1 MDMDVEM
8 DVDLDVGFDLSMTKD
23 DLLLSTLTPS
33 PSCTSLYQL
42 YQDRRCMTTTITTT
56 TTTTTVT
63 TNSAPSSPVA
73 PIPASNTL
81 SAHSQRDDS
90 DLITANRRNST
101 CHSYNNNE
109 RSSSETLSVSMPDL
123 GLVSEGPYLFVFDMA
138 VSLYFPIRAMIL
150 FVLGFVFSLVIDHL
164 QTQHHLIQYP
174 TQTAA
179 FSNMYRLWDT
189 ASWLPPTCGAAAVL
203 IGTIYPLGDY
213 LWWGQRVNRN
223 HRDWSSVMRCFGGF
237 IGVNYAAS
245 KLPWTSS
252 LQVSCTLALISV
264 GLWFWFDRTFHG
276 FVISLI
282 VASAGTLVAYFLV
295 ANGWYSFTRADVFGV
310 GSWIPCILYS
320 SSVCFGSIGRQLDVV
335 PEAWSRKDS
344 CINSHHYKYITYTD
358 PGAMAATMANNSSS
372 ATSKPPVDADE
383 LFMKL
388 SVPELNVYERRT
400 RQDIENK
407 KQELRMMVGERY
419 RDLIGAADCIVR
431 MKETALSVQDN
442 IARMRSS
449 CDIHSLKRNVAA
461 KTKKAQSGAMDDMKK
476 SLYTSAA
483 QIKLLADVPEQI
495 WRNMENHS
503 YLTASRLYLIS
514 KAIYKNLNA
523 DAVEASS
530 QSVKVMET
538 FPVVGR
544 QWDAVSHF
552 KTQILQKSHAHLKNA
567 DKSDLDVIETMC
579 AVMLLDDMTMKDMFA
594 LLLTQRREAIRE
606 ALEVQPQQ
614 QGASGGSDVIAGQI
628 VKAIE
633 ILKATL
639 FHVSGV
645 FLEPGESSLAAV
657 SPLERHLRSLQQNF
671 STPPPI
677 AASNDGYLAMDGSVA
692 TLPDASSSILQPAAQ
707 INSTMTTASSVIPKL
722 YPTTPNIHL
731 LVRYLP
737 ESVQNFTPFIHL
749 EGSRAVFSQQD
760 VIQGVKTWVEDV
772 SKVFGGGF
780 ETLLQQVHTNAAL
793 VAIRASVWGS
803 LQVDEFAGLSSMN
816 RDLSSSGV
824 KKRRAN
830 AWKGVCQTLL
840 GEPFSIWDRIL
851 RAGFTK
857 TFQDIIVFSLEDLSL
872 QPERLLR
879 PRLGELDREEDPNH
893 DVGKFIWNDTAVTKG
908 AILPTATEPLIQRIR
923 EYVDG
928 KTDLVAQATGAFE
941 SKLIAIRE
949 DQEKALVLDRE
960 ALLGQLLVET
970 SGDDGL
976 EEDEIEE
983 LDRDG
988 GLWDLFGARRDTR
1001 ELVEFYQRQTVEC
1014 IKAYTL
1020 GLKKLV
1026 VEAVRKPEKA
1036 RNTVQAMDRAM
1047 TVGRVASGVAAMGWT
1062 LQRLLAPPRD
1072 RSSSLNFA
1080 QARASQAS
1088 VDAQVQDL
1096 LQGLGGVY
1104 LTAHEAWIESVEWL
1118 LTRGVRHYLR
1128 DSSWTDLATLAWE
1141 PMTSATSASAT
1152 SSPMGSGRRGSPLVS
1167 SGLGSSGAGSGAKA
1181 GDEAKTL
1188 LPFHGSTRI
1197 VTALHQV
1204 VQEMHRIGT
1213 GFMKPELIE
1222 KLTVKLALVTFR
1234 ALDTFLNDVVVDG
1247 STELTP
1253 EEAENKVVLSEKGAL
1268 QLLFDAKFLGLVFS
1282 TAVEKDVELGV
1293 VQKTVLNRIRG
1304 FIDPINL
1311 ATFEKPLDVN
1321 AERQYSRVAVLL
1333 GLLVQLNPVD
1343 SKRKMNVIEQSPH
1356 VFAMAPL
1363 TARFTLLPIGQR
1375 MTGRVV

>member
-1 MDMDVEM
+1 MATI
-8 DVDLDVGFDLSMTKD
+8 MT
-23 DLLLSTLTPS
+23 
-33 PSCTSLYQL
+33 
-42 YQDRRCMTTTITTT
+42 
-56 TTTTTVT
+56 
-63 TNSAPSSPVA
+63 N
-73 PIPASNTL
+73 N
-81 SAHSQRDDS
+81 
-90 DLITANRRNST
+90 NST
-101 CHSYNNNE
+101 
-109 RSSSETLSVSMPDL
+109 
-123 GLVSEGPYLFVFDMA
+123 
-138 VSLYFPIRAMIL
+138 
-150 FVLGFVFSLVIDHL
+150 
-164 QTQHHLIQYP
+164 
-174 TQTAA
+174 
-179 FSNMYRLWDT
+179 
-189 ASWLPPTCGAAAVL
+189 
-203 IGTIYPLGDY
+203 
-213 LWWGQRVNRN
+213 
-223 HRDWSSVMRCFGGF
+223 
-237 IGVNYAAS
+237 
-245 KLPWTSS
+245 
-252 LQVSCTLALISV
+252 
-264 GLWFWFDRTFHG
+264 
-276 FVISLI
+276 
-282 VASAGTLVAYFLV
+282 
-295 ANGWYSFTRADVFGV
+295 
-310 GSWIPCILYS
+310 
-320 SSVCFGSIGRQLDVV
+320 
-335 PEAWSRKDS
+335 
-344 CINSHHYKYITYTD
+344 
-358 PGAMAATMANNSSS
+358 AAT
-372 ATSKPPVDADE
+372 KPPVDADE

-431 MKETALSVQDN
+431 MKETAFSVQDN

-461 KTKKAQSGAMDDMKK
+461 KTMKAQSGSMDDMKK

-523 DAVEASS
+523 DADKTTK

-552 KTQILQKSHAHLKNA
+552 KAQILQKSHQHLKNA
-567 DKSDLDVIETMC
+567 DKSDLEVIETMC

-606 ALEVQPQQ
+606 ALEVQQQQ
-614 QGASGGSDVIAGQI
+614 QGANGGSDVIAGQI

-633 ILKATL
+633 VLKATL

-645 FLEPGESSLAAV
+645 FLEPASRAASGKAAM
-657 SPLERHLRSLQQNF
+657 SPLERYLRNLQQTF
-671 STPPPI
+671 STPSPI
-677 AASNDGYLAMDGSVA
+677 SASGDGYLTDGVTA
-692 TLPDASSSILQPAAQ
+692 AQPASTSSILQPPAQ
-707 INSTMTTASSVIPKL
+707 INMTTTTASSVILKL

-760 VIQGVKTWVEDV
+760 VIQGVRTWMGEV
-772 SKVFGGGF
+772 SKMFSGGF

-803 LQVDEFAGLSSMN
+803 LQVDEFAQLNSKNGGGV
-816 RDLSSSGV
+816 SSSGSSR
-824 KKRRAN
+824 KRQVN
-830 AWKGVCQTLL
+830 EWKSVCQTLL
-840 GEPFSIWDRIL
+840 GEPVSIWDRIL

-908 AILPTATEPLIQRIR
+908 AVLPTATEPLIQRIR

-928 KTDLVAQATGAFE
+928 KTDLVAQATIAFE
-941 SKLIAIRE
+941 SKLGAIRE
-949 DQEKALVLDRE
+949 DQEKALVLERDV
-960 ALLGQLLVET
+960 LLGRLLVEAF
-970 SGDDGL
+970 GDDGL
-976 EEDEIEE
+976 GEDEIED

-988 GLWDLFGARRDTR
+988 GQWDLFGARGDTR
-1001 ELVEFYQRQTVEC
+1001 ELAEFYQRQTVEC

-1020 GLKKLV
+1020 GLKRLV
-1026 VEAVRKPEKA
+1026 AEAVRKPEKA

-1062 LQRLLAPPRD
+1062 LQRVLAPPQD
-1072 RSSSLNFA
+1072 QSSSLNFA
-1080 QARASQAS
+1080 QARASQAN
-1088 VDAQVQDL
+1088 VDAQVEAL
-1096 LQGLGGVY
+1096 IQGLGGVY
-1104 LTAHEAWIESVEWL
+1104 LTAHEAWIESVEWS
-1118 LTRGVRHYLR
+1118 LTRGMRYYLR

-1141 PMTSATSASAT
+1141 PMASATSAT
-1152 SSPMGSGRRGSPLVS
+1152 SSPMNSGRRASPLVS
-1167 SGLGSSGAGSGAKA
+1167 SGLGTTGAGA

-1188 LPFHGSTRI
+1188 LPFHGSTRL
-1197 VTALHQV
+1197 VAALHQV

-1234 ALDTFLNDVVVDG
+1234 ALDTFLKDVVVDA

-1253 EEAENKVVLSEKGAL
+1253 EEAESKVVLSEKGAL

-1282 TAVEKDVELGV
+1282 TAMEKNVELGV
-1293 VQKTVLNRIRG
+1293 VQKAVLNRIRSH
-1304 FIDPINL
+1304 IDPINL

-1321 AERQYSRVAVLL
+1321 ADRQYSRVAVLL